1 MNAYRVQ
8 LHRNLSRRYFPH
20 IHSTTP
26 RRSRWISMPAEA
38 ANLPLYYYVKRNC
51 KISSFVIINY
61 PNEIIKTRNV
71 SPSFSKDD
79 ESLSTNPLNNFVIV
93 KKKYFPPLHLC
104 NSISKR
110 LRISRK
116 RIKENFVRSKKGEN
130 ERGTLSNSS
139 NRGGGR
145 GGSDFRNDCI

>member
-1 MNAYRVQ
+1 
-8 LHRNLSRRYFPH
+8 
-20 IHSTTP
+20 
-26 RRSRWISMPAEA
+26 MPAEA

-93 KKKYFPPLHLC
+93 KKKYFPPLQLDLEKIAHFAQ
-104 NSISKR
+104 
-110 LRISRK
+110 